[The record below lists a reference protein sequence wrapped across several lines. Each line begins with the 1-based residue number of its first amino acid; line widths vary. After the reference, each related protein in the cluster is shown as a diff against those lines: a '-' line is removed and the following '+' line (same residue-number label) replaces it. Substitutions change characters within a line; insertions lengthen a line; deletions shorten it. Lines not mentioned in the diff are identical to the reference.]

1 MEFLIRIRRTA
12 FLVLCSLFPSAS
24 ASLYNKEG
32 DGSRGT
38 DGFLKKFFPGV
49 FPLAAPFLL
58 YRLKKTG
65 FSGCRVT
72 VTDGGLLVT
81 ASR

>member
-1 MEFLIRIRRTA
+1 M
-12 FLVLCSLFPSAS
+12 
-24 ASLYNKEG
+24 
-32 DGSRGT
+32 DGSVCP
-38 DGFLKKFFPGV
+38 DGLLKIFFPGV

-58 YRLKKTG
+58 YRLKRTG

-81 ASR
+81 ARR